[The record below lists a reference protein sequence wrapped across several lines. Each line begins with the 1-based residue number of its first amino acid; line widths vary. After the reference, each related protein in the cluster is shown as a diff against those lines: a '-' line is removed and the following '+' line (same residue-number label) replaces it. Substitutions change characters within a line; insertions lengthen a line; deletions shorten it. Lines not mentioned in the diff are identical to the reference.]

1 MGVATLGAMT
11 AVTPASAPTVVD
23 PRDLRMPVWV
33 IVWLTIS
40 AIIQTYDA
48 CYVLLGPLSHD
59 GGPLAGLWPG
69 HVFYGSF
76 DQRYSQFDA
85 FGSAQSWANLLE
97 VIVIVWALAHAK
109 RWSGVVVGLIV
120 TVATFWKTVIYFLV
134 EASSGLEMTRQS
146 LERGDLVGF
155 LMVAVLPN
163 LFWIVFPLAVVIAL
177 GRQVLRVGRAASAQV
192 SGAVSAE

>member
-1 MGVATLGAMT
+1 MT
-11 AVTPASAPTVVD
+11 RPASPLVD

-33 IVWLTIS
+33 VVWLTVS
-40 AIIQTYDA
+40 AVIQTYDA
-48 CYVLLGPLSHD
+48 CYVLLGPLSHA

-76 DQRYSQFDA
+76 DHRYAQFDA
-85 FGSAQSWANLLE
+85 FGSAQSWANLVE
-97 VIVIVWALAHAK
+97 VVFIVWALFHAK

-155 LMVAVLPN
+155 LAVAILPN
-163 LFWIVFPLAVVIAL
+163 LFWIVFPLAVVIVL
-177 GRQVLRVGRAASAQV
+177 GRQVWRVGRAASV
-192 SGAVSAE
+192 SLATGQQTDASTEAMKAG

>member
-1 MGVATLGAMT
+1 MT
-11 AVTPASAPTVVD
+11 ASQLTPASIDVD
-23 PRDLRMPVWV
+23 PRDLRMPMWV

-48 CYVLLGPLSHD
+48 CYVLLGPLSHE

-76 DQRYSQFDA
+76 DHRYAQFDA

-97 VIVIVWALAHAK
+97 VLVIAWALAHAK

-120 TVATFWKTVIYFLV
+120 TVATLWKTVIYFLV
-134 EASSGLEMTRQS
+134 EISSGLEMTRQS

-155 LMVAVLPN
+155 LMVAILPN
-163 LFWIVFPLAVVIAL
+163 AFWIAFPLAVVLTL
-177 GRQVLRVGRAASAQV
+177 GRQVLRVGRAVTIQLSGRV
-192 SGAVSAE
+192 SPR

>member
-1 MGVATLGAMT
+1 MT
-11 AVTPASAPTVVD
+11 VDAASTPASAVD
-23 PRDLRMPVWV
+23 RRDLRLPLWV
-33 IVWLTIS
+33 IVWLTVS
-40 AIIQTYDA
+40 AVIQAYDA
-48 CYVLLGPLSHD
+48 CYVLLGPLSHE
-59 GGPLAGLWPG
+59 GGPLAALWPG

-76 DQRYSQFDA
+76 DHRYAQFDA
-85 FGSAQSWANLLE
+85 FGSAQSWANLVE
-97 VIVIVWALAHAK
+97 VVAIVWVLLHAK
-109 RWSGVVVGLIV
+109 KWSGVVVGLVV

-177 GRQVLRVGRAASAQV
+177 GRQVLRVGRVAL
-192 SGAVSAE
+192 

>member
-1 MGVATLGAMT
+1 M
-11 AVTPASAPTVVD
+11 
-23 PRDLRMPVWV
+23 
-33 IVWLTIS
+33 
-40 AIIQTYDA
+40 
-48 CYVLLGPLSHD
+48 
-59 GGPLAGLWPG
+59 
-69 HVFYGSF
+69 
-76 DQRYSQFDA
+76 
-85 FGSAQSWANLLE
+85 
-97 VIVIVWALAHAK
+97 WALAHAK

-134 EASSGLEMTRQS
+134 EISSGLEMTRQS